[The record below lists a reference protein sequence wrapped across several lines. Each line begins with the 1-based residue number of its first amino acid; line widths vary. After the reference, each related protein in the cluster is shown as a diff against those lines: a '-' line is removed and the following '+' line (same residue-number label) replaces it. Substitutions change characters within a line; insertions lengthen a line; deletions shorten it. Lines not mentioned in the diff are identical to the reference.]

1 VEYDGLV
8 RLSSTTCG
16 PRLVNSRSPFRRAAL
31 MASVLGVGT
40 LAGVFF
46 LPVSRRPFSHQ
57 AQEKLLSYE
66 EAVMAIR
73 SLAAA
78 SPPTVRKACT
88 TQLLEHGRPTERVF
102 VLLHGLSNCP
112 AQFGQLGRLL
122 FERGHN
128 VLIPLLPFHGEEDRL
143 TTEWGGLTA
152 IGMLDA
158 GNQALD
164 LAGSLGKRITVA
176 GLSVNG
182 ATVAWMAQN
191 RKDLSKAVLLAP
203 FLAPF
208 DLPGWAL
215 EPVERLLLRLPNMFF
230 WWDPK
235 QKANLPGPIYT
246 YPRFPTRVIGETMLL
261 ARSVLN
267 ESRILPPQC
276 PSILT
281 ITSASDTA
289 ANNVVTERLIANW
302 RALRPTGIEAF
313 EFPADHHI
321 PHDFIDPN
329 QPNQKIAEVYPKI
342 IELLEK

>member
-8 RLSSTTCG
+8 RLSSNKCLLR
-16 PRLVNSRSPFRRAAL
+16 PVNSWSPFRRAAL

-46 LPVSRRPFSHQ
+46 LPLNRRPFSHQ
-57 AQEKLLSYE
+57 SQEKLLSYE
-66 EAVMAIR
+66 EAVRAIR
-73 SLAAA
+73 SLAAT
-78 SPPTVRKACT
+78 SPPTVRKECT

-112 AQFGQLGRLL
+112 AQFAELGRKL
-122 FERGHN
+122 FEHGHN
-128 VLIPLLPFHGEEDRL
+128 VLIPLLPFHGEENRL
-143 TTEWGGLTA
+143 ATEWGGLTA
-152 IGMLDA
+152 VGMLDA
-158 GNQALD
+158 GNQACD
-164 LAGSLGKRITVA
+164 LARSLGQSVTVA

-182 ATVAWMAQN
+182 ATVAWLAQN

-215 EPVERLLLRLPNMFF
+215 EPIERLLLRLPNMFF

-235 QKANLPGPIYT
+235 QKENLPGPIHT

-261 ARSVLN
+261 ARSVLD

-289 ANNVVTERLIANW
+289 ANNVLTEQLIANW
-302 RALRPTGIEAF
+302 RALRPAGIDAF
-313 EFPADHHI
+313 EFAADQHI

-329 QPNQKIAEVYPKI
+329 QPNQKIAEVYPRI